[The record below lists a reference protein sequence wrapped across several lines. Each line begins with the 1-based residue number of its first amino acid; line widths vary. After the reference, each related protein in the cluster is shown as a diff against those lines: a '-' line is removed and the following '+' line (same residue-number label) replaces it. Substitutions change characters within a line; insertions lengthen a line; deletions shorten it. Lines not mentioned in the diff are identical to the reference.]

1 LNNPPLNVVKPLKLA
16 GSGRLFVVIRAVT
29 RYDFAFMIKA
39 LLLIL
44 APAGTWERI
53 ARARRSVGFILFI
66 YLAPTIA
73 LSLVIELAGHNYL
86 VPRFADQGAKI
97 IPRDIALKYA
107 AIQFGAGMLV
117 VNLLAPIIQLCSKTF
132 HSRNTFTQCFTV
144 AAYALGPFYLFHIFD
159 AIPIL
164 SPWITFA
171 VGIFFSFG
179 SLYHAVP
186 QVLKPDP
193 PHAFGLFLMSGFVLT
208 MISLI
213 ARMSTLLALPAAPHL
228 N

>member
-1 LNNPPLNVVKPLKLA
+1 LVKPLNLA

-29 RYDFAFMIKA
+29 GYDFSFMIKA

-73 LSLVIELAGHNYL
+73 LSLLIELAGHNYL
-86 VPRFADQGAKI
+86 VPKFADQGAKI

-132 HSRNTFTQCFTV
+132 HSRNTYTQCFTV

-213 ARMSTLLALPAAPHL
+213 ARMMTLLALPAVPHL
-228 N
+228 T